1 MATTSRSSSSTT
13 TTKGATRTGLVGLFL
28 AAVAMSA
35 AVSVTGAIGTIV
47 GSELIGPRWAAI
59 PNVATIVGTGL
70 GALVLSRLISA
81 GGSQRGLAA
90 GYVVAVLGGAS
101 AVVSVATSSVLGLVL
116 GMLLIGLGNAAAQLS
131 RYVAADLAP
140 IGRNGLAIGA
150 LVWAGT
156 FGGVGGPLLGPL
168 EDLSTTLSWKPA
180 LAPFLLAFVCLLL
193 AVTATVTRR
202 PQAVPRPT
210 PATPTPARPSLL
222 LRRDARPSLAVMI
235 TGQVVM
241 VLVMTAAPLRMHM
254 RGDSYSAVGTMLSL
268 HVLGMF
274 GLSPLTGRLADRV
287 GPRSVMWVGLAVL
300 ATSAQMSAAATGP
313 LMMAT
318 LFGVGLGW
326 NLCFVG
332 GSSALVRSSG
342 GSARSEV
349 EASLAAALVLPAA
362 VVLTRT
368 TSENPEPERPW
379 VGSVHECGPPE
390 GAA

>member
-1 MATTSRSSSSTT
+1 
-13 TTKGATRTGLVGLFL
+13 
-28 AAVAMSA
+28 
-35 AVSVTGAIGTIV
+35 
-47 GSELIGPRWAAI
+47 
-59 PNVATIVGTGL
+59 
-70 GALVLSRLISA
+70 
-81 GGSQRGLAA
+81 
-90 GYVVAVLGGAS
+90 
-101 AVVSVATSSVLGLVL
+101 VATSSVLGLVL

-140 IGRNGLAIGA
+140 TGRNGLAIGA

-156 FGGVGGPLLGPL
+156 FGGVGGPLLLGPL
-168 EDLSTTLSWKPA
+168 EDLSATLSWEPA

-202 PQAVPRPT
+202 GQAVPRST
-210 PATPTPARPSLL
+210 PSTLTPARPSLL

-254 RGDSYSAVGTMLSL
+254 HGDSYSAVGTMLSL

-274 GLSPLTGRLADRV
+274 GLSPLTGRLADRL
-287 GPRSVMWVGLAVL
+287 GPRPVMWVGLAVL
-300 ATSAQMSAAATGP
+300 ATSAQTSAAATGP

-349 EASLAAALVLPAA
+349 EGDVDAAIWIAAAIATLRRRCCSSASGVLAWRRWPPRWCC
-362 VVLTRT
+362 LPQ
-368 TSENPEPERPW
+368 SCSPERRPRTQSPSDS
-379 VGSVHECGPPE
+379 G
-390 GAA
+390 

>member
-13 TTKGATRTGLVGLFL
+13 TTEGTTRTGLVALFL
-28 AAVAMSA
+28 AAAALSA
-35 AVSVTGAIGTIV
+35 AVSVTGAIGTII

-59 PNVATIVGTGL
+59 PNVATVVGTGL

-81 GGSQRGLAA
+81 GGSQRGLAT

-156 FGGVGGPLLGPL
+156 FGGVGGPLLLGPL
-168 EDLSTTLSWKPA
+168 EDLSTTLSWEPA

-193 AVTATVTRR
+193 AATAIVTRP
-202 PQAVPRPT
+202 PQAVPRST

-254 RGDSYSAVGTMLSL
+254 HGDSY
-268 HVLGMF
+268 LGR
-274 GLSPLTGRLADRV
+274 GYNA
-287 GPRSVMWVGLAVL
+287 
-300 ATSAQMSAAATGP
+300 
-313 LMMAT
+313 
-318 LFGVGLGW
+318 
-326 NLCFVG
+326 
-332 GSSALVRSSG
+332 
-342 GSARSEV
+342 
-349 EASLAAALVLPAA
+349 LAARPGHVRPVA
-362 VVLTRT
+362 VDRT
-368 TSENPEPERPW
+368 S
-379 VGSVHECGPPE
+379 G
-390 GAA
+390 